1 MLRVCTQEDFKQ
13 YAELAYQLALDQT
26 KSGYPTYV
34 DGIKTKEDFYKNSEK
49 AFSSDEDEILLFE
62 YEGVVKGWIHYYW
75 MPEDRYLSTMSF
87 LTDSHAEQAMEEFL
101 AYVQERFSG
110 YDLFLGYPTDNQ
122 KAIDF
127 LTAHGFERIEES
139 NNNSAFL
146 EDYEPLA
153 ESKDI
158 VRITK
163 ENFQYFRTLH
173 EQIEGYM
180 YWDSDRIYKKLDR
193 WVIFV
198 KLQEDTPLGAIYYTA
213 YDESHFELFGFDA
226 KDNPFDGA
234 VFRDLLIKVLNTA
247 KESGGKYVTFF
258 CEDEELPIVTELGF
272 RFISRYV
279 GYQKRLD

>member
-34 DGIKTKEDFYKNSEK
+34 DGIKSKEDFYKNSEK
-49 AFSSDEDEILLFE
+49 AFASAEDEILLFE
-62 YEGVVKGWIHYYW
+62 YEGVVEGWIHYYW

-87 LTDSHAEQAMEEFL
+87 LIDSHTELAMQEFL
-101 AYVQERFSG
+101 VYVQERFSG
-110 YDLFLGYPTDNQ
+110 YDLFLGYPTDNR
-122 KAIDF
+122 KAITF
-127 LTAHGFERIEES
+127 LTRHGFECIEES
-139 NNNSAFL
+139 NHNSAFL
-146 EDYEPLA
+146 GNCEPIA
-153 ESKDI
+153 ESDDI

-163 ENFQYFRTLH
+163 DNFQCFRTLH
-173 EQIEGYM
+173 DQIEGYM
-180 YWDSDRIYKKLDR
+180 YWDSDRLYKKLDR

-198 KLQEDTPLGAIYYTA
+198 KLKEDTPLGAIYYTA
-213 YDESHFELFGFDA
+213 YDENHFELFGFDS
-226 KDNPFDGA
+226 KDNSFDGA

-247 KESGGKYVTFF
+247 KESGGKYITFF
-258 CEDEELPIVTELGF
+258 CEDEELTIVNELGF